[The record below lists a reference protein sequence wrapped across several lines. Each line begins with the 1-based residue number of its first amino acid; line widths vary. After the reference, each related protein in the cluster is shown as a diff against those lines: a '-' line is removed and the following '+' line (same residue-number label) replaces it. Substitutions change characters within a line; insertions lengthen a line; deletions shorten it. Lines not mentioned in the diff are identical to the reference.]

1 MTPLG
6 RAALIA
12 AALLVCLYILALA
25 VPALMDWDRFRPEL
39 EAKASDLL
47 GRKVILA
54 GPITVR
60 LLPSP
65 TAVLEDVSIG
75 EPALLTVDEVR
86 IGLKALPLLSGQVEI
101 RDLRLRGG
109 QMGVL
114 RDLHAGFIQEGGLKV
129 VGGARLPFGPVT
141 FEAVSEPPGTGG
153 ATAVRAMVRL
163 PTADST
169 LSFEGG
175 WTSAQSLSGRALL
188 AVPSL
193 RHAAGIESLP
203 DLPLSAESTVS
214 LSAIHSELSDLA
226 VTLAGSVIRGAIV
239 MDAGLPTP
247 VIAAK
252 LKGDRLDLDTLWPL
266 TQPQTAEQAP
276 ASSGGVSAITT
287 SNAPPAAQAPA
298 RPLNLEAMLTLG
310 MDSLI
315 WRGKTISNAKVK
327 VRLDK
332 DRVELEEASALL
344 PGATTLTVAGNGSLA
359 EGKLAFDGSLGL
371 ATKDLPALRSWLNP
385 GIEGG
390 PQRAS
395 LKSNLSLTGRQL
407 ALSHLA
413 LTWDDAKAEGEAV
426 FGLESSPTL
435 AIRLTNQGVEGGF
448 EGKLEQ
454 GGPAGVLS
462 LRAASFAQ
470 AVRLISPSYRARS
483 GGMLVA
489 SATIASQGEIIA
501 IQSLEAKIGD
511 VDLTG
516 RGKLVLSGRPQMVAE
531 LTATAIMLD
540 HFLPPETKSPA
551 PAAAAESDGA
561 PAPAKAAAPRKAD
574 ERSRTPMDLSVLSTF
589 DADLTLAAKS
599 ITVAGRTLEGMAA
612 HLSVENGTL
621 SLDRLTGR
629 LMGGDIGLAAR
640 LNAAGMAGSL
650 TVAGADLAG
659 LDLATAGLKLSKGRL
674 DAQTRL
680 SAAGRSPDD
689 LIRSLAGDGKWTVRD
704 GLVEGFDLAAVNAQM
719 QHLDNI
725 GNLLGLVQAGLAG
738 GSSRL
743 SSLTGSMKAD
753 KGVISSTDIKLVAEG
768 GGADATAVLD
778 LPKDTIESRITF
790 KLATSGAPPLTLRLD
805 GPMAAPRKAIDINPL
820 QRYLVG
826 KGLGKNLKGK
836 GGGLMETLMSGGLRL
851 KKKDAP

>member
-6 RAALIA
+6 RTALIA

-75 EPALLTVDEVR
+75 EPALLSVDEVR

-109 QMGVL
+109 QMGIL

-175 WTSAQSLSGRALL
+175 WTSAQSLSGRILL

-214 LSAIHSELSDLA
+214 LSAVHSELPDLA

-239 MDAGLPTP
+239 MDAGQPTP

-266 TQPQTAEQAP
+266 AQPQTAEQTP
-276 ASSGGVSAITT
+276 ASSSGASAITT
-287 SNAPPAAQAPA
+287 SNTPPAAQAQP
-298 RPLNLEAMLTLG
+298 RPLNLDAMLTLG
-310 MDSLI
+310 VDSLI

-327 VRLDK
+327 ARLDK

-344 PGATTLTVAGNGSLA
+344 PGATTLTVAGNGSLT
-359 EGKLAFDGSLGL
+359 EGKFTFDGSLGL

-390 PQRAS
+390 PQRGS

-407 ALSHLA
+407 TLSHLA
-413 LTWDDAKAEGEAV
+413 LTWDDAKAQGEAV
-426 FGLESSPTL
+426 LGLESIPTL

-470 AVRLISPSYRARS
+470 AVRLVSPSYRARS

-489 SATIASQGEIIA
+489 SATIASQGEVIA
-501 IQSLEAKIGD
+501 VQSLEAKIGD

-531 LTATAIMLD
+531 LTSSAIMLD
-540 HFLPPETKSPA
+540 HFLPPEAKTPA
-551 PAAAAESDGA
+551 PAAAESGGGGA
-561 PAPAKAAAPRKAD
+561 PTATAAHHKAD
-574 ERSRTPMDLSVLSTF
+574 ERSRVPMDLSVLTAF

-612 HLSVENGTL
+612 HLSIENGTM

-629 LMGGDIGLAAR
+629 LMGGDVGLAAR

-659 LDLATAGLKLSKGRL
+659 LGLATAGLKLSKGRL

-680 SAAGRSPDD
+680 SATGRSPDD
-689 LIRSLAGDGKWTVRD
+689 LIRSLAGDGKWVVRD

-738 GSSRL
+738 GSSHL

-805 GPMAAPRKAIDINPL
+805 GPMGAPRKTIDVNPL
-820 QRYLVG
+820 QRYLVA

-836 GGGLMETLMSGGLRL
+836 GGGLIETLMNGGLRL
-851 KKKDAP
+851 KKKDSP